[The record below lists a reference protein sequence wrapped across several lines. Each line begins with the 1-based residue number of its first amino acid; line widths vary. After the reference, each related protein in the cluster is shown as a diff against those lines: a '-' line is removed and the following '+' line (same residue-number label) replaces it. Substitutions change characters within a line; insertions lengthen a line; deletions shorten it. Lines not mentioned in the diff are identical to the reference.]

1 MILLSYATL
10 GVVYGDIGTSPLYVF
25 GSIFPNGAPDDED
38 VILGTF
44 STIFWTITSMVLV
57 KYVLIML
64 RADDNGEGG
73 IIALYCI
80 IKRAAG
86 IQTITSLAAGDEDLN
101 ISKVNQGSGV
111 AGAVR
116 RSLHKS
122 RWQQLVLFVIALLGV
137 NLIISDGILT
147 PAISV
152 VSAVQG
158 IQSYNGPNG
167 PPIISNGAVVG
178 ITCGIL
184 VALFF
189 LQSFGTQK
197 VSFLFSPAI
206 FLWFASNSAIGLY
219 NIITYRP
226 SVFKALSPSYMY
238 YYWNGDASWAWRS
251 LGAVMLCITGA
262 EALYA
267 DLGHFSSKAIQIS
280 FLSFVYPALT
290 LTYLGQTAYILEF
303 KDAASSAFWSSLPR
317 PVYVPMLIVATAAAI
332 IASQALITGS
342 FSITSQAM
350 SIKCFP
356 RFTVRHTSIHEKG
369 QIYIPEVN
377 FSLMIGSVVI
387 VAAFQNATAIGNAY
401 GEVHDLDLI
410 RKLF

>member
-1 MILLSYATL
+1 MLAYSTL
-10 GVVYGDIGTSPLYVF
+10 GIVYGDIGTSPLYVYA
-25 GSIFPNGAPDDED
+25 SIFPNGAPEDEN

-44 STIFWTITSMVLV
+44 STIFWTLTSMVLV
-57 KYVLIML
+57 KYVVLML

-73 IIALYCI
+73 IIALYSI

-86 IQTITSLAAGDEDLN
+86 IPTITNLASGDEDLN
-101 ISKVNQGSGV
+101 SSKLNQGNRIAV
-111 AGAVR
+111 AIR
-116 RSLHKS
+116 RSLHNS
-122 RWQQLVLFVIALLGV
+122 RLQQLVLFVVALLGV
-137 NLIISDGILT
+137 NMIISDGILT

-167 PPIISNGAVVG
+167 PPIITNGAVVG

-184 VALFF
+184 VVLFL

-197 VSFLFSPAI
+197 VAFLFSPAI

-219 NIITYRP
+219 NISTYRP

-238 YYWNGDASWAWRS
+238 YYWSGEASWAWTS
-251 LGAVMLCITGA
+251 LGAVMLSITGA

-267 DLGHFSSKAIQIS
+267 DLGHFSSNSIRLCFI
-280 FLSFVYPALT
+280 SFVYPSLT
-290 LTYLGQTAYILEF
+290 LTYLGQTAYILEY
-303 KDAASSAFWSSLPR
+303 KEAAASAFWSSLPR
-317 PVYVPMLIVATAAAI
+317 PVYIPMLVVATAAAV
-332 IASQALITGS
+332 IASQALITGA

-356 RFTVRHTSIHEKG
+356 RFTVRHTNVHAKG

-377 FSLMIGSVVI
+377 YALMVGAVVI
-387 VAAFQNATAIGNAY
+387 VAAFQDATAIGNAY
-401 GEVHDLDLI
+401 GEFFFLVW
-410 RKLF
+410 F